1 MNNMQN
7 ASFPTSKFELERNNK
22 NMFLNEIENAKKKLK
37 FRRCKFF

>member
-22 NMFLNEIENAKKKLK
+22 NMFLNEIENAKKN
-37 FRRCKFF
+37 